1 MIKLKNLI
9 RERYVSKRFDTI
21 EDVFKSSVEALE
33 DLSDLFRKHA
43 PTERVIS
50 SALEKQAKMVRKMIT
65 RSKSYKYIKY
75 IRND

>member
-33 DLSDLFRKHA
+33 DLSDLFRIHA

-65 RSKSYKYIKY
+65 RSKSYKDIKD

>member
-33 DLSDLFRKHA
+33 DLSDLFIKHA
-43 PTERVIS
+43 PTERLIS
-50 SALEKQAKMVRKMIT
+50 SALEKQAMMVRKMIT
-65 RSKSYKYIKY
+65 RSKSYKDIKD

>member
-1 MIKLKNLI
+1 MIKLKDLLK
-9 RERYVSKRFDTI
+9 ERYISKRSDTI
-21 EDVFKSSVEALE
+21 EDIFKSSVEALE

-65 RSKSYKYIKY
+65 RSKSYKDIKD

>member
-21 EDVFKSSVEALE
+21 EDVFKSSVEALD
-33 DLSDLFRKHA
+33 DLSVLFRKHA

-65 RSKSYKYIKY
+65 RSKSYKDIKD

>member
-33 DLSDLFRKHA
+33 DLSDLFRKRA

-50 SALEKQAKMVRKMIT
+50 SALEKQAMMVRKMIT
-65 RSKSYKYIKY
+65 RSKSYKDIKD